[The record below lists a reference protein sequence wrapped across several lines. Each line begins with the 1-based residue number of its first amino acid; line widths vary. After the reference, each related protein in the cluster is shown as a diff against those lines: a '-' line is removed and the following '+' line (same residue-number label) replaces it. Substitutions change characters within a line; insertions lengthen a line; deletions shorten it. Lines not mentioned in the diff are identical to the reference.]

1 LPAAHTVIIVL
12 ITDRVS
18 LTELIADCASIPVP
32 PQPVDQAFYPLDA
45 AAPWQVDDVCYD
57 RVRELDEYV

>member
-1 LPAAHTVIIVL
+1 VL

-18 LTELIADCASIPVP
+18 FAELVADCATIPVP
-32 PQPVDQAFYPLDA
+32 PQRADQAFYPLNA
-45 AAPWQVDDVCYD
+45 ADPWQVDEACYD